1 MKYFLIPFW
10 SFQSDTHKEW
20 KKLSML
26 IFSYFIVTD
35 DRFNFI
41 SYSNIGDRIK
51 DVSLSNLAY
60 KFQLRRKN
68 AVQYNNVHVYIQIY
82 MEKVIICKIVIK

>member
-1 MKYFLIPFW
+1 
-10 SFQSDTHKEW
+10 
-20 KKLSML
+20 ML

-41 SYSNIGDRIK
+41 SYSNIGDQIK

-68 AVQYNNVHVYIQIY
+68 AVQYNNIHVCIQIC